1 MKVYRCGNCEFFTTD
16 REDLILYPK
25 DIFQRV
31 APGEVMPEGECPTC
45 GALVHEEISDMGKT
59 RRITKTRVL
68 EDIRRVR
75 AAAHLTCMEVDKLNP
90 GDNHYHAMRMQSI
103 LGAGVVHDLKKAQLL
118 IENAT
123 RLVRTIKKRA

>member
-1 MKVYRCGNCEFFTTD
+1 MR
-16 REDLILYPK
+16 
-25 DIFQRV
+25 
-31 APGEVMPEGECPTC
+31 
-45 GALVHEEISDMGKT
+45 KT

-75 AAAHLTCMEVDKLNP
+75 AAAHVTCMEVDALNP

-103 LGAGVVHDLKKAQLL
+103 LGAGIINDLKKAQAL

-123 RLVRTIKKRA
+123 RMVRTIKREV